1 MNQAGLCRFQI
12 TQRRLRGVPRG
23 ADFVLGSL
31 SLGDVAQHTS
41 KDFFLRGVKE
51 GESHLQREFPAV
63 FGDSWKLYVLPPRE
77 MALAGAQIPLE
88 PKCVPAAETLR
99 HNRGQRFSHE
109 FRFCETEHLLGGAV
123 ELADQ
128 PSLIER
134 D

>member
-1 MNQAGLCRFQI
+1 
-12 TQRRLRGVPRG
+12 
-23 ADFVLGSL
+23 
-31 SLGDVAQHTS
+31 
-41 KDFFLRGVKE
+41 
-51 GESHLQREFPAV
+51 
-63 FGDSWKLYVLPPRE
+63 

-128 PSLIER
+128 PSDDGIGGGVNNVAVFLLALL
-134 D
+134 